1 MRTARLSIPLST
13 ALAFALTACGSSS
26 NNNASCDPVANTG
39 CQASQVCEQKQGGG
53 SVCAE
58 PLVIRGTIS
67 DLASGAAV
75 PNARAV
81 ALDPNLAPA
90 SSVAT
95 SAGDG
100 TYELAIPSV
109 RTADGKPVGTNVTLR
124 VDASGYQSFP
134 SGLRQALPISTAS
147 AVESSGKLV
156 ISSSVTN
163 VGLLAVPAAGN
174 GIIAGKAQVPA
185 SRTGVLVVAE
195 TGAGTGG
202 LTAIADT
209 AGDFKIFNVP
219 AGAGS
224 FTVKAYAKGVN
235 YDPLSANVTAGQT
248 TTVNPVINTAKPA
261 SNVSGSVNIVNPG
274 TGTATSVV
282 LVVESTFNDA
292 LARGETPP
300 GLRAPSPGTAPNV
313 TGAFA
318 IAGVPE
324 GRYVVLA
331 AFENDNLVRD
341 PDTSIAGTQI
351 VHIGVTSGSD
361 TAVPTSFKVTG
372 ALDVIGP
379 GKDAPEAVTSKPVLT
394 WVDDASENGYTV
406 VVFDAFGN
414 VVWGPTDLPS
424 SQGTN
429 PTVQYAGPLDK
440 GMLYQFKAT
449 SWRDTNSGRVNIS
462 NTEDLR
468 GVFYAP

>member
-1 MRTARLSIPLST
+1 MRTARLSIPIST
-13 ALAFALTACGSSS
+13 ALAFALTACGSGS

-53 SVCAE
+53 SLCAE
-58 PLVIRGTIS
+58 PLVVRGTIS

-75 PNARAV
+75 AGARAV

-95 SAGDG
+95 SAADG
-100 TYELAIPSV
+100 TYELAIPSL
-109 RTADGKPVGTNVTLR
+109 RTADGKAVNTNVTLR

-156 ISSSVTN
+156 VSSSVTN
-163 VGLLAVPAAGN
+163 VGLLALQGAGT
-174 GIIAGKAQVPA
+174 GIIAGKARVPA
-185 SRTGVLVVAE
+185 SRAGVLVVAE
-195 TGAGTGG
+195 TGAGTSG

-209 AGDFKIFNVP
+209 GGDFKIFNVP
-219 AGAGS
+219 AGS

-248 TTVNPVINTAKPA
+248 TTVNPAINAAKPA

-300 GLRAPSPGTAPNV
+300 GLRAPSTGTAPNV

-331 AFENDNLVRD
+331 AFENDDLVRD
-341 PDTSIAGTQI
+341 PDTSIAGTQL
-351 VHIGVTSGSD
+351 VHIAVTSGSD

-379 GKDAPEAVTSKPVLT
+379 GKDAPEAVTGKPVLT

-449 SWRDTNSGRVNIS
+449 SWRNTNSGRVNIS

-468 GVFYAP
+468 GVFYMP